1 MKRLNTG
8 IKWCIVALGVCG
20 IIWLFNEIGWS
31 KLLFH
36 LKLVGVTG
44 FLLLLTGL
52 LLEACLDAWA
62 LKLAIL
68 DTVPFRSV
76 LFANQMGALLNS
88 IGPGDSGELLK
99 ISLMRKEGQGRAFSG
114 TVVWNVAF
122 RLSKGILILVASILA
137 FFLLPSH
144 SHESAL
150 MIGLGCVGISIYI
163 AINWV
168 IQKRWAGKMLNLAT
182 HIPWVHKE
190 WVESFVQK
198 SKKIEHEVSD
208 FRGIHPRRYGMILA
222 SQAFARFM
230 SLVVIVLSLRFI
242 GSGYG
247 ISLGLLIFSGLQLV
261 SYLLPLFPTRI
272 GTTEGASYL
281 LFLQM
286 GLDGGIGAILQV
298 LMRILQIAVAGV
310 CIALFSFRFF
320 LDGRHPISKKDIKD
334 VI

>member
-1 MKRLNTG
+1 MKRLNFW
-8 IKWCIVALGVCG
+8 IKWVAIALGVCG
-20 IIWLFNEIGWS
+20 VIWLFSEIGWS

-36 LKLVGVTG
+36 LQFVGVEG
-44 FLLLLTGL
+44 FLILLALL

-62 LKLAIL
+62 LKVAIL

-76 LFANQMGALLNS
+76 LFANQMGALWNS

-99 ISLMRKEGQGRAFSG
+99 MSLMRKEAQGRAFSG

-122 RLSKGILILVASILA
+122 RLSKGILISMASILA

-150 MIGLGCVGISIYI
+150 MIGFGCMGIVLYF

-168 IQKRWAGKMLNLAT
+168 IQKRWVGKILNLLI

-190 WVESFVQK
+190 RLEAFVSR
-198 SKKIEHEVSD
+198 SKEIEHEVSD
-208 FRGIHPRRYGMILA
+208 FRGTHPRRYGMILA
-222 SQAFARFM
+222 LQAFARFM
-230 SLVVIVLSLRFI
+230 SLVSVVLALRFL

-247 ISLGLLIFSGLQLV
+247 ISLGFLIYAGLQLV

-281 LFLQM
+281 LFVQL
-286 GLDGGIGAILQV
+286 GLNGEVGAIFQV
-298 LMRILQIAVAGV
+298 LIRILQLTVAGV
-310 CIALFSFRFF
+310 CIAFFSLRFF
-320 LDGRHPISKKDIKD
+320 LDSRRLASQKEKIFEI
-334 VI
+334 